1 MDREAGPQSDDPAGG
16 VVDDGS
22 LVLTISEAAALLRIS
37 RGLAY
42 ELARR
47 NELPVM
53 RLGRRVM
60 VSRRALDDFLLG
72 RMDKPQT
79 ARADNRISHRV
90 VDL

>member
-1 MDREAGPQSDDPAGG
+1 LDHRAGG
-16 VVDDGS
+16 VVDDRN
-22 LVLTISEAAALLRIS
+22 LVLTISEAAVLLRIS

-53 RLGRRVM
+53 HLGRRVM

-79 ARADNRISHRV
+79 AGADDRISNRV